1 MKVISSLAAHG
12 YLEKA
17 FELYLEMKLKRIA
30 PTLATFQKLATAARK
45 SYSRNGIPAAVK
57 ILEKIVM
64 TLNAKEFQVIMSGP
78 IFGTLIRAYGL
89 LNEYD
94 KAAQIF
100 KSLDSTNGQ
109 CLSAMLYV
117 CSTSSPAR
125 WQDALVIIHCSDIII
140 GRKGPS
146 HIEANALSYA
156 MIACAKENEWE
167 ESLNILELYGSPMHR
182 DAVHVSNDAF
192 NSVIAAAGRTGRPD
206 IAVKLLNDMTSK
218 YLVQPDERSFRSAII
233 ACNQAEHE
241 KRRQRIKG
249 SKILPSN
256 EDANLNK
263 DFHWRLSPKEDA
275 LSFQYWEAA
284 LSLLRR
290 MQEEGLTPDI
300 QTYSSAISACQASG
314 QWQRAIG
321 ILRKM
326 TRKPE
331 NNVVPNL
338 FCFNAAI
345 AACEKGDAWLEALE
359 LFERMKED
367 SGVKPNFITVN
378 SILIALDRAKQSEL
392 AESLYIESLRD
403 KIVNP
408 WKWRR
413 DDDLTNIRAMVRTT

>member
-1 MKVISSLAAHG
+1 MATHG

-17 FELYLEMKLKRIA
+17 FETYLEMKEKRVA
-30 PTLATFQKLATAARK
+30 PTLATYQKLAIAARK
-45 SYSRNGIPAAVK
+45 SYSNIGIPAAVN
-57 ILEKIVM
+57 ILEQIVM
-64 TLNAKEFQVIMSGP
+64 TLNGKDFQVIMSGP

-89 LNEYD
+89 LNDYD

-100 KSLDSTNGQ
+100 HSLDRTNGQ

-125 WQDALVIIHCSDIII
+125 WQDALVILHCSDIIV
-140 GRKGPS
+140 GRKGS
-146 HIEANALSYA
+146 RYVEAQALSYA

-167 ESLNILELYGSPMHR
+167 EALNILELYGCPIQKE
-182 DAVHVSNDAF
+182 DGIYASNDAF
-192 NSVIAAAGRTGRPD
+192 NSVIAAAGRSGRPD
-206 IAVKLLNDMTSK
+206 IALKLLNDMPSK
-218 YLVQPDERSFRSAII
+218 YSVEPDERSYRSAII

-241 KRRQRIKG
+241 KRRQREKG
-249 SKILPSN
+249 TEIAPP
-256 EDANLNK
+256 DGDVNLNN
-263 DFHWRLSPKEDA
+263 DFQWRVSPKEDA
-275 LSFQYWEAA
+275 LSFQNWEAA

-290 MQEEGLTPDI
+290 MQEQGLTPDI

-326 TRKPE
+326 TRTTDSI
-331 NNVVPNL
+331 VVPNL

-359 LFERMKED
+359 LYERMKD
-367 SGVKPNFITVN
+367 YSGIVKPNFITVN
-378 SILIALDRAKQSEL
+378 SILIVLDRAKQSEL
-392 AESLYIESLRD
+392 AESLYIECLRD

-413 DDDLTNIRAMVRTT
+413 DSDRTRIRAMVRKL